1 MNTKL
6 LMISSASIM
15 GLFSII
21 ATFLPNEILIALG
34 QIPTALLILML
45 QITGAIYF
53 GFAIMNWM
61 AKTVLIGGIYARP
74 LAMGNFSHFIIV
86 ALALMKF
93 IPSHSVSIYFWIV
106 TIIYALFAIFF
117 GIVLYNGPVK

>member
-93 IPSHSVSIYFWIV
+93 IPS
-106 TIIYALFAIFF
+106 
-117 GIVLYNGPVK
+117 